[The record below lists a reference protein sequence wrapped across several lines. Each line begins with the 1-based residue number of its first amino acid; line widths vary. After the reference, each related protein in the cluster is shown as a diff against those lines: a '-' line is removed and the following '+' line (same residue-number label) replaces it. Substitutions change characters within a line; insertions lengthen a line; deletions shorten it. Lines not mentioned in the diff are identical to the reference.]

1 MSNRS
6 IGYQVPLTILTG
18 STMDIN
24 PMLRFFWWEEVY
36 YKLDDSS
43 FPSDSTERKGHF
55 VGIAEHVGHYMTFKI
70 LDDETRRVLYRS
82 NVRSAEDPQTPNK
95 RLDSLLTPS
104 SKPVKDFIKGKD
116 YLSDDRGEVVAQMP
130 TFNTA
135 DLVGKTFL
143 LPKDED
149 TGKRFQARVISA
161 IDKHESDLAKDPER
175 VKFRCS
181 VNDDQYE
188 SIMSYNDI
196 MTCLNDDEDD
206 SRVWKFR
213 RITSH

>member
-1 MSNRS
+1 M
-6 IGYQVPLTILTG
+6 
-18 STMDIN
+18 
-24 PMLRFFWWEEVY
+24 
-36 YKLDDSS
+36 
-43 FPSDSTERKGHF
+43 
-55 VGIAEHVGHYMTFKI
+55 
-70 LDDETRRVLYRS
+70 
-82 NVRSAEDPQTPNK
+82 
-95 RLDSLLTPS
+95 DSLLTPS

-135 DLVGKTFL
+135 DLVGKTFF

-149 TGKRFQARVISA
+149 TGERFRARVISA

-213 RITSH
+213 RITSHQGPLKCNDPMYKGSIYYNVLIEWENGEIMSEPLSILAADDPVTCTIYARDNNLLDKDGW